1 MKNIKIVSCRKQKY
15 ELIQQLTEREQ
26 NIDSFMY
33 VNALCINT
41 KAHTY
46 ILSPEE
52 IIR

>member
-33 VNALCINT
+33 VNALCIK

-52 IIR
+52 IVR